1 MGRRRVIIFLGVW
14 KGVTV
19 YITQRILLKS
29 RPPSVLNS
37 GLISSLPSCR
47 YAWRPLNGHSG
58 CYGRPGLSYLLLP
71 VGIRQRSWDWEGHSV
86 YVVWKTHAHTYQQHW
101 HVLHTAA
108 NSHSK
113 AHGHNV
119 SPQSTRIGMSVNA
132 IRKQST
138 DEEVTSLAKS
148 LIKSWKKLLGNFYF
162 SILPICNQVSV
173 WFLSYKVFI
182 TTCQAIENDRI
193 RANNSIIIL

>member
-1 MGRRRVIIFLGVW
+1 MDRGRVIIFLGVW

-71 VGIRQRSWDWEGHSV
+71 VGILLRRLRLRRTQCLCSPENMHTQ
-86 YVVWKTHAHTYQQHW
+86 THTHQQH
-101 HVLHTAA
+101 TAEK
-108 NSHSK
+108 SHSK
-113 AHGHNV
+113 STWTQAVRTHA
-119 SPQSTRIGMSVNA
+119 QMATRIVCFYTENNRHTHTMSN
-132 IRKQST
+132 
-138 DEEVTSLAKS
+138 
-148 LIKSWKKLLGNFYF
+148 KLCLKM
-162 SILPICNQVSV
+162 C
-173 WFLSYKVFI
+173 
-182 TTCQAIENDRI
+182 R
-193 RANNSIIIL
+193 